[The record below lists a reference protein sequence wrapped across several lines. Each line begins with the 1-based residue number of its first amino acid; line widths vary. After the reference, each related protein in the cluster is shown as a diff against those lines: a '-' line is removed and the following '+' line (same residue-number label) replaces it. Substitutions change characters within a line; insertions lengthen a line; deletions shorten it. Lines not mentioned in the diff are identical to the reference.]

1 MKGLA
6 GMSGKKT
13 SFFNLIVNNKWVFVI
28 VFIVMSV
35 ISAIM
40 FFHTEVI
47 YDLSEYAPKNSN
59 TQKAVSVLKKEFD
72 DKGSA
77 YIMVKNI
84 TLEEALNIQEQLS
97 QTEGVAVVSFNADTD
112 YKNSSALFTVSLSHY
127 DSTPEANAAIKSIIN
142 NLSSKEI
149 YLSGQTAMSYY
160 TRLETVESII
170 KVGVIIVVAILIMLV
185 FTSNTYFEVVILIM
199 VFGVSVILNMGTNF
213 LFDGISYISNLVA
226 LVLQLAL
233 SLDYSII
240 LLHRFMEE
248 RKLSDAKTSAVLALT
263 KGASEIFSSSLTTI
277 AGLCSLIVMTLPIGV
292 EMGLALAKSILFSL
306 LTVIFFM
313 PAVLILF
320 DKQLQKTK
328 HRSFVP
334 NVSKPAKA
342 KLKFRIPIAIVFIIA
357 VALAGTGQFFNEYS
371 FNINGAKR
379 IVDSQESIAKEFGY
393 KNDLAVIVPKG
404 DYEKE
409 EQLINYIKSKDL
421 INNAMGLTTIEAVE
435 GLKLTDCVTQQQLA
449 QMADSLGFNPTLI
462 ELLFTMYKN
471 ENDPNNQLPETEY
484 SVMFIDLMEFASKK
498 INEMGMQRS
507 EYAKQ
512 LQQLSM
518 ARANFES
525 QNYSRIM
532 FNINSPTE
540 SAESIALI
548 EDLSK
553 ELGQFYDEYY
563 LAGESVAC
571 YDMAKVFP
579 RDNFLV
585 SFLTAMFV
593 LLILYFTFKNLI
605 LPLILIIAIQGS
617 IWINFVIP
625 FLSSSPIS
633 FIGYLLVCAIQMG
646 ATIDYGIILT
656 NRYLQIK
663 HLYPDKLEAMS
674 QAENAV
680 FPTIITSGIILT
692 VSGLAM
698 GLAAAGVVAK
708 MGMLLGIG
716 AATSMLV
723 VLFILPSLLLIFDNI
738 IEKTYFNKIFPKR
751 KTKPN

>member
-1 MKGLA
+1 M
-6 GMSGKKT
+6 
-13 SFFNLIVNNKWVFVI
+13 
-28 VFIVMSV
+28 
-35 ISAIM
+35 
-40 FFHTEVI
+40 
-47 YDLSEYAPKNSN
+47 
-59 TQKAVSVLKKEFD
+59 
-72 DKGSA
+72 
-77 YIMVKNI
+77 
-84 TLEEALNIQEQLS
+84 
-97 QTEGVAVVSFNADTD
+97 
-112 YKNSSALFTVSLSHY
+112 
-127 DSTPEANAAIKSIIN
+127 
-142 NLSSKEI
+142 
-149 YLSGQTAMSYY
+149 
-160 TRLETVESII
+160 
-170 KVGVIIVVAILIMLV
+170 
-185 FTSNTYFEVVILIM
+185 
-199 VFGVSVILNMGTNF
+199 
-213 LFDGISYISNLVA
+213 
-226 LVLQLAL
+226 
-233 SLDYSII
+233 
-240 LLHRFMEE
+240 
-248 RKLSDAKTSAVLALT
+248 
-263 KGASEIFSSSLTTI
+263 
-277 AGLCSLIVMTLPIGV
+277 
-292 EMGLALAKSILFSL
+292 
-306 LTVIFFM
+306 
-313 PAVLILF
+313 
-320 DKQLQKTK
+320 
-328 HRSFVP
+328 
-334 NVSKPAKA
+334 
-342 KLKFRIPIAIVFIIA
+342 
-357 VALAGTGQFFNEYS
+357 
-371 FNINGAKR
+371 
-379 IVDSQESIAKEFGY
+379 
-393 KNDLAVIVPKG
+393 PKG